1 MEAISFWRRWGIRD
15 LISLA
20 PALSM
25 PLLLLVI
32 FSACALA
39 ADPYRAPGADGVVYS
54 VARGEESLTLQ
65 VVGTGVSKSS
75 LFIAL
80 GGQDHAGALIVPF
93 EKRSEG
99 STVFLPFAA
108 QTLLQSTPDGTT
120 LRRWLGTKWS
130 DRAPA
135 GADASV
141 RREDGRISVTLP
153 ASLAGPAD
161 DLRLAAYLKDPS
173 AAGGWGELFGA
184 VDPADS
190 GGAGDIVLRGYL
202 GSDGGLPVL
211 RRRAAADVSKPRIY
225 QFLPRL
231 FGNTNETRKPN
242 GFIEENGVG
251 KFADMSE
258 AALASLKA
266 MGFTHIWPTGVLQQA
281 TATDYEA
288 IGEPADDPD
297 LLKGLAGSPYAIK
310 DYFDVC
316 PDYAA
321 DPARRLEEFRAL
333 IGRAHAAGLKVLID
347 LVPNHVARSYSSTIR
362 PDLNFGN
369 QDDHTKYLAA
379 GNNFYWLTPE
389 AKPFGKGPPLRLPTV
404 DSEGR
409 PTSPTCKVAKAPS
422 DGLFP
427 PESERGRV
435 TGSSL
440 ASWEPDPGSWYETV
454 KLNYGFDFAG
464 RQTRL
469 YPHGDQADLPIPDT
483 WKKID
488 EIIAYW
494 QGFGVDG
501 FRVDMAHMVPPEFWH
516 WAIARARSRNPEV
529 YFVAEA
535 YDTDPG
541 KVPSGDAL
549 ARDAGGGNVMFD
561 LLNAG
566 FNAVYDDATY
576 DKIKEIYEGGAWA
589 NDLDT
594 LAAKPFVFDNS
605 LRYAENHDEVRLA
618 ARSQWGG
625 IGMEVGR
632 PVTAL
637 LFGLSRGPV
646 MLYSGQ
652 EVGEPADG
660 AEGFGEEDARTS
672 IFDYWSMPEFTK
684 WVNDK
689 SFDGGRLSPAQAALR
704 EFYGRLVLLTDE
716 PAFRNGGFFPLN
728 PSNIENPAYG
738 RLPGEKASGHWLYSF
753 LRRDPVSGQQFL
765 VVINLH
771 PDRALED
778 VRIRIPA
785 AAREFLALPGGA
797 EPAFRDRLGALPD
810 ARLEGTDPSL
820 PLAHIPPLSASYFE
834 IIPRP

>member
-1 MEAISFWRRWGIRD
+1 MHAHRPEILCRLGTGISRFCCTAIV
-15 LISLA
+15 L
-20 PALSM
+20 
-25 PLLLLVI
+25 
-32 FSACALA
+32 FSACAFA

-54 VARGEESLTLQ
+54 VGREGESLTVQ
-65 VVGTGVSKSS
+65 VEGKGVSQKSF
-75 LFIAL
+75 FIAL
-80 GGQDHAGALIVPF
+80 GGPDHAGAFIVPF
-93 EKRSEG
+93 EKGGEG

-120 LRRWLGTKWS
+120 LRRWLGTKWGN
-130 DRAPA
+130 RAPA
-135 GADASV
+135 GADVSV
-141 RREDGRISVTLP
+141 RREGDRISVTLP
-153 ASLAGPAD
+153 SSLVGPAD
-161 DLRLAAYLKDPS
+161 GLRLAAYLKDPS
-173 AAGGWGELFGA
+173 AAGGWGVLSGA
-184 VDPADS
+184 VDPADP
-190 GGAGDIVLRGYL
+190 GGVGDIVLRGYL
-202 GSDGGLPVL
+202 GSDGATPAL
-211 RRRAAADVSKPRIY
+211 RRRNAADVSKPRIY
-225 QFLPRL
+225 QFLPRH

-242 GFIEENGVG
+242 GFLEENGVG
-251 KFADMSE
+251 KFSDMGE
-258 AALASLKA
+258 AALASLKE

-281 TATDYEA
+281 TATGYEA

-316 PDYAA
+316 PDYAV
-321 DPARRLEEFRAL
+321 DPASRLEEFRAL

-347 LVPNHVARSYSSTIR
+347 LVPNHVARSYNSTVR

-422 DGLFP
+422 DGLFA
-427 PESERGRV
+427 PESEHGRV

-483 WKKID
+483 WKKMD
-488 EIIAYW
+488 EIIAHW

-516 WAIARARSRNPEV
+516 WAIARARSRKPDA

-541 KVPSGDAL
+541 KVPSGDSL
-549 ARDAGGGNVMFD
+549 AREAGGGNVMFD

-566 FNAVYDDATY
+566 FNSVYDDATY
-576 DKIKEIYEGGAWA
+576 DKVKEIYEGGAWA
-589 NDLDT
+589 NDLDAI
-594 LAAKPFVFDNS
+594 AARPFVFDNS

-618 ARSQWGG
+618 AKSQWGG
-625 IGMEVGR
+625 IGKEVGR

-646 MLYSGQ
+646 MVYSGQ

-660 AEGFGEEDARTS
+660 AEGFGEDDARTS

-684 WVNDK
+684 WVNGK
-689 SFDGGRLSPAQAALR
+689 KFDGGGLAPDQVSLR
-704 EFYGRLVLLTDE
+704 EFYSRLVRLVNE
-716 PAFRNGGFFPLN
+716 PAFRNGDFFPLN
-728 PSNIENPAYG
+728 PANAENPAFG
-738 RLPGEKASGHWLYSF
+738 RSPEEKAGGHWIYSF
-753 LRRDPVSGQQFL
+753 LRRDPASGQKFL

-771 PDRALED
+771 RSQMLDGVRVVLPPPALD
-778 VRIRIPA
+778 
-785 AAREFLALPGGA
+785 FLGLKPTS
-797 EPAFRDRLGALPD
+797 PIQLSDRLSGVPEIRTSA
-810 ARLEGTDPSL
+810 AEASGKGI
-820 PLAHIPPLSASYFE
+820 PLPPLPPLTPCFFE
-834 IIPRP
+834 MTE